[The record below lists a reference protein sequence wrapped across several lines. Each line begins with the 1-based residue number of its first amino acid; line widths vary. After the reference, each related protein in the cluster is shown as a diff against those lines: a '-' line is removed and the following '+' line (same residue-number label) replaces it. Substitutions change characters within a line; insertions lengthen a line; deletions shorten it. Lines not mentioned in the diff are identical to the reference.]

1 MAKKTKFKEEINK
14 NNSIDATSTI
24 SSESKLSEGTL
35 EQSDEVT
42 NVSASV
48 IQHDVIAMP
57 NDDYEQFEIVKQ
69 NIVPSGTYI
78 MLNDLTEKYHLFNN
92 IDITRLTKSDL
103 IVLIGLFIDK
113 FQKKE
118 QEFNNFKNKSNENSV
133 IMPSYA
139 DLLDCLNTPKSWN

>member
-118 QEFNNFKNKSNENSV
+118 QEFNNFKNKSNETSV